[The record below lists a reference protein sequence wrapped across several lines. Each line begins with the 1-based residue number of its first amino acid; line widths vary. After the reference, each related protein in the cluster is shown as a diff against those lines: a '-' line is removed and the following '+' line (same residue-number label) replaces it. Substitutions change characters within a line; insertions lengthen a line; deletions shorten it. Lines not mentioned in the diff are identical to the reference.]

1 MYMPNSKRRHSER
14 DFTPTH
20 PHAAAIDIGSRMHG
34 AAVPPDRDTE
44 PVRAFGTYTGDLQQ
58 LADWFERCGVRT
70 MQRNPRA
77 GCRRLRHRDKTA
89 NAPAFDARAALHA
102 VLGVDLTQIHGLGP
116 SLALKLIGECGTDL
130 SAWPNA
136 KHFTS
141 WLCLAP
147 ANKISGGKVLSTR
160 TRRSGSRAAAL
171 LRLAAVTV
179 GRTQTALGAFYRRLS
194 ARVGK
199 AKAVTATAR
208 KIATLFYDTLRHGIN
223 YADPG
228 ASYYEDSI
236 APGFSPTSDAA
247 RSLSV
252 TCCTRCRRQGS
263 FSGSLPDRLDEI
275 ARENGVAP
283 EAIEVWF
290 ADEARVGQKNKIT
303 RRWAKRG
310 TRPSAPKDQRTV
322 SAYIFGAICPK
333 DGKGAALV
341 MPRCDTE
348 AMNLHLAE
356 IATQIAPGAHA
367 ALLVDQA
374 GWHLSG
380 GLIVPP
386 NITLIALPAKCPE
399 LNPQENIWQFM
410 RENWLS
416 NRVFKSFNDIA
427 DHCCDAWNK
436 LIDQPW
442 RIMSI
447 GIRDWAYRS

>member
-1 MYMPNSKRRHSER
+1 VDE
-14 DFTPTH
+14 
-20 PHAAAIDIGSRMHG
+20 IG
-34 AAVPPDRDTE
+34 AALSGNWREEHIFALRQALELYDTYHSKITECDARVETVLGRLRNAASPSAHQPLPP
-44 PVRAFGTYTGDLQQ
+44 A
-58 LADWFERCGVRT
+58 
-70 MQRNPRA
+70 
-77 GCRRLRHRDKTA
+77 RHRDATA
-89 NAPAFDARAALHA
+89 NAPTFDARAALHA
-102 VLGVDLTQIHGLGP
+102 VLGVDLTQIHGLGA
-116 SLALKLIGECGTDL
+116 SLALKLVGECGTDL
-130 SAWPNA
+130 SAWPDA

-147 ANKISGGKVLSTR
+147 GNKISGGKVLSTR

-179 GRTQTALGAFYRRLS
+179 GRTQTALGAFYRRLA
-194 ARVGK
+194 ARIGK

-208 KIATLFYDTLRHGIN
+208 KIAVLFYNTLRHGMA

-228 ASYYEDSI
+228 ASYYEEKYRVRVLTNLKRRAKSLGYVLQQETSTTCL
-236 APGFSPTSDAA
+236 PG
-247 RSLSV
+247 
-252 TCCTRCRRQGS
+252 
-263 FSGSLPDRLDEI
+263 RLDEI
-275 ARENGVAP
+275 AREKGVDP
-283 EAIEVWF
+283 GAIEIWF

-310 TRPSAPKDQRTV
+310 TRPSAPKDQRTA

-341 MPRCDTE
+341 LPRCDTE
-348 AMNLHLAE
+348 AMNLHRAE

-367 ALLVDQA
+367 ALFVDQA

-380 GLIVPP
+380 RLIVPP

-410 RENWLS
+410 RDNWLS
-416 NRVFKSFNDIA
+416 NRIFKSFDDIV

-436 LIDQPW
+436 LVDQPC

>member
-1 MYMPNSKRRHSER
+1 ML
-14 DFTPTH
+14 TP
-20 PHAAAIDIGSRMHG
+20 
-34 AAVPPDRDTE
+34 
-44 PVRAFGTYTGDLQQ
+44 
-58 LADWFERCGVRT
+58 
-70 MQRNPRA
+70 
-77 GCRRLRHRDKTA
+77 
-89 NAPAFDARAALHA
+89 ALP
-102 VLGVDLTQIHGLGP
+102 I
-116 SLALKLIGECGTDL
+116 
-130 SAWPNA
+130 
-136 KHFTS
+136 
-141 WLCLAP
+141 
-147 ANKISGGKVLSTR
+147 TR
-160 TRRSGSRAAAL
+160 T
-171 LRLAAVTV
+171 
-179 GRTQTALGAFYRRLS
+179 
-194 ARVGK
+194 
-199 AKAVTATAR
+199 
-208 KIATLFYDTLRHGIN
+208 D
-223 YADPG
+223 
-228 ASYYEDSI
+228 I
-236 APGFSPTSDAA
+236 APGFSPTSDDA

-263 FSGSLPDRLDEI
+263 FSGSLPERL
-275 ARENGVAP
+275 AQVGHENGVAP

-416 NRVFKSFNDIA
+416 NRVFKSFNDIV
-427 DHCCDAWNK
+427 DRCCDAWNK

-447 GIRDWAYRS
+447 GIRDSAYPS